1 VRNRT
6 LRSVVPAEE
15 VVMARWRA
23 RSSFLCSLLVLL
35 ASCAHAESGGFVM
48 LAGRDTV
55 AIERY
60 TREATQLSGVTLFRP
75 AGLRF
80 EWVVTLGPDG
90 GARRLTT
97 AVHAATAAADAV
109 PQQTG
114 LFVWTAD
121 SVFADVHPG
130 QGGRYATPR
139 GSLPYLNPSMAMLE
153 QIVRTARRTSPPRT
167 AVPVFMTAGGRSLEV
182 EVRTP
187 RADTVTVV
195 FAGLE
200 FALVVDRE
208 GRIRSG
214 RLPAQDVTF
223 QRLDAVPDA
232 WLGLARPDYSV
243 PSGAPYTADEVH
255 VPMHGRFA
263 LSGTLTRPKG
273 KGPFPCVLLLTGS
286 GPQDRDEAIP
296 LVPGYR
302 PFRQIADTLAR
313 RGIASLRLDDR
324 GTGASQGAFS
334 GSTSADFADD
344 AEDALQW
351 LTTAPGI
358 DAKRLAVLGHSEGGL
373 LAPMIVS
380 RGVKVSALVLMAAPA
395 WEGRRVIHEQNR
407 YAAATQYKGAALDS
421 VLRAADRSV
430 ASQGIAD
437 PWLGY
442 FLGHDPL
449 PIARQV
455 RVPVLLLQGETD
467 RQVTAGQVDELA
479 AAIRAGGNP
488 SVTVH
493 RLPDT
498 DHLFLPDPSGDPAGY
513 MRLPSRLIPPS
524 TLGILAD
531 WLATQ
536 LRVGR

>member
-1 VRNRT
+1 MRRT
-6 LRSVVPAEE
+6 CARVGWWTWVWLVAFGAFVP
-15 VVMARWRA
+15 R
-23 RSSFLCSLLVLL
+23 
-35 ASCAHAESGGFVM
+35 AHAESGAFVM
-48 LAGRDTV
+48 RAGRDTV
-55 AIERY
+55 ALERY
-60 TREATQLSGVTLFRP
+60 TREATQLSGTTLFRP
-75 AGLRF
+75 AGLRMD
-80 EWVVTLGPDG
+80 WAIVLGPDG
-90 GARRLTT
+90 GARQMTT
-97 AVHAATAAADAV
+97 TVKPATAPGDAA
-109 PQQTG
+109 PQQTAA
-114 LFVWTAD
+114 FVWSGD
-121 SVFADVHPG
+121 SVFADVQPG
-130 QGGRYATPR
+130 QGGHFATSR
-139 GSLPYLNPSMAMLE
+139 GSLPYLNPSLAMLE
-153 QIVRTARRTSPPRT
+153 QIVRTARRSASARVI
-167 AVPVFMTAGGRSLEV
+167 VPVFMTAGGRTLDV
-182 EVRTP
+182 EVTTP
-187 RADTVTVV
+187 RADTVRVA
-195 FAGLE
+195 FAGLT
-200 FALVVDRE
+200 FVLAMDRE
-208 GRIRSG
+208 GRLVSG
-214 RLPAQDVTF
+214 SLPAQDVTF
-223 QRLDAVPDA
+223 ERLPSLPEA
-232 WLGLARPDYSV
+232 LMGLAPPDYGA
-243 PSGAPYTADEVH
+243 PAGAPYSADEVR

-324 GTGASQGAFS
+324 GTGASQGSFT

-358 DAKRLAVLGHSEGGL
+358 DGKRLAVLGHSEGGL
-373 LAPMIVS
+373 LAPMLVS
-380 RGVKVSALVLMAAPA
+380 RGVKVTALVLMAAPA

-407 YAAATQYKGAALDS
+407 YAAAGRYQGAALDS

-430 ASQGIAD
+430 ASAGIAD

-467 RQVTAGQVDELA
+467 RQVTADQVDELA
-479 AAIRAGGNP
+479 AAMRAGGNP

-493 RLPDT
+493 RLPET

-513 MRLPSRLIPPS
+513 SRLPTRTMPAR

-536 LRVGR
+536 LRAR